1 VTDPIAD
8 ALDEFVPAFDSAPG
22 DWRSILKSASR
33 PASLAPTDHRMRVAR
48 RPARRRTPL
57 GRRTVRLATAFAV
70 LAVATTLGVAWAAG
84 AWTPTSP
91 LALFESNPQ
100 GTEEENTPG
109 TAPSWNQTVIAGSVR
124 QVASVEIPKVGP
136 VALWH
141 ADTKQGGWCEGLRLS
156 NGDWL
161 GTGES
166 SLDDGGTVPG
176 CFPTGVID
184 TGNDGIEWNENDLD
198 ARSAGGDEW
207 RIRSGLITRPGAV
220 KVTDVTT
227 GESTDV
233 VDGDL
238 FILAIQAPNPSVA
251 PYKSPRFHLVAYD
264 KAGKVVASDCRDCSG
279 G

>member
-1 VTDPIAD
+1 VTDPIAEALD
-8 ALDEFVPAFDSAPG
+8 ALVPAFASAEG
-22 DWRSILKSASR
+22 DWQAILKAGSVPATAPARKISVIPR
-33 PASLAPTDHRMRVAR
+33 PTRRHATFAR
-48 RPARRRTPL
+48 RS
-57 GRRTVRLATAFAV
+57 VRLAITLAV
-70 LAVATTLGVAWAAG
+70 LAGATALGVAWATG
-84 AWTPTSP
+84 AWTPTAP

-100 GTEEENTPG
+100 GSMSVNAG
-109 TAPSWNQTVIAGSVR
+109 LGSVWNQTVIADSVK
-124 QVASVEIPKVGP
+124 QVASVEIPEVGT

-166 SLDDGGTVPG
+166 PLDRGTVPG

-184 TGNDGIEWNENDLD
+184 TGNNGIEWNENDID
-198 ARSAGGDEW
+198 AHSVGGTSW

-220 KVTDVTT
+220 KVTDLATGQTT
-227 GESTDV
+227 NV

-238 FILAIQAPNPSVA
+238 FLLPIEAPNPSVA
-251 PYKSPRFHLVAYD
+251 PYKSPRLHLVAYD
-264 KAGKVVASDCRDCSG
+264 KDGNVVASDCRNCSG